1 MTVVSITILI
11 YRFKKIINKKRN
23 SMAICLARIGLLI
36 SIASFFISIIAE
48 SMIQSNFN
56 EINHPCKN
64 YNNQNNDVIYFR
76 NIRILSNDNNKEL
89 CKGKNNNYDAKI
101 CSNLEYTI
109 SYLCATIIELSTLI
123 LIFLW
128 FNDLRRLKEKVDGM
142 LTIYGGS
149 TYLSKNNYIENRNIN
164 FKEND
169 DNKNN
174 EINEFDSV
182 NRYFNNNQN
191 SNSIQSKVIS
201 VKNNNKNNPRLSQPI
216 NLNFNNN
223 TNHNNNYINNLRKE
237 MKEGIESI
245 DEEESSENKDND
257 NVNYNNKEQIDI
269 SIYGSRHKNNYPKGD
284 NVYNKNK
291 KNEIEGNITNIE
303 EENEEN
309 SNELPD
315 LYIPNK

>member
-1 MTVVSITILI
+1 MCICCCCCNCCNSFSSKCIELSIFFLSSFTFISSILEISFIKWNHLTSISFTLLIILVLLSTIMTVVSITILI

-182 NRYFNNNQN
+182 NRYFNHQN
-191 SNSIQSKVIS
+191 SNSIQSQVIS
-201 VKNNNKNNPRLSQPI
+201 V
-216 NLNFNNN
+216 
-223 TNHNNNYINNLRKE
+223 TN
-237 MKEGIESI
+237 
-245 DEEESSENKDND
+245 
-257 NVNYNNKEQIDI
+257 
-269 SIYGSRHKNNYPKGD
+269 
-284 NVYNKNK
+284 NK
-291 KNEIEGNITNIE
+291 KN
-303 EENEEN
+303 
-309 SNELPD
+309 
-315 LYIPNK
+315 NK